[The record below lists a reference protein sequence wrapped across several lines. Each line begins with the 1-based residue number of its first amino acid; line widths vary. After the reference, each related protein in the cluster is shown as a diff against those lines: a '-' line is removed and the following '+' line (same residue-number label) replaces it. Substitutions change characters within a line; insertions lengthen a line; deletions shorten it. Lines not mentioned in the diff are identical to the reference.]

1 MNWQMTDKTD
11 VVPAM
16 RRIWLALGCAQ
27 LVLIMVL
34 AVMPLPVLVPVE
46 LLSDKVIHS
55 LAFAFLMLWFAS
67 LFPRQQHWRVFSALL
82 LYGLSMEAVQSQV
95 PGRYAE
101 GADLVA
107 DLIGLLI
114 GLLLVRTPLHR
125 WPLWLERML
134 GKNG

>member
-1 MNWQMTDKTD
+1 MNWQMTDKAD
-11 VVPAM
+11 GVPAL
-16 RRIWLALGCAQ
+16 RRMWLALGYTQ

-34 AVMPLPVLVPVE
+34 AVMPLPVVVPAE
-46 LLSDKVIHS
+46 LLSDKVIHL

-82 LYGLSMEAVQSQV
+82 LYGLIMEAVQSQV
-95 PGRYAE
+95 PRRYAE

-107 DLIGLLI
+107 DLIGLLV
-114 GLLLVRTPLHR
+114 GLLLVRTSLHR
-125 WPLWLERML
+125 WPLWVERML